1 MRTKGLKGIEAVMKN
16 LNKVVKDTK
25 QKSFAGLIDCGILIR
40 RETEEG
46 NPITPLDTSN
56 LTNSWFITTAF
67 STISGSQADS
77 STVAEAKS
85 IVTSKTY
92 PTMIFGY
99 TANYAAYVHEMHANV
114 DWTRPGSGPYWLYKA
129 IRKNE
134 QEMLKILQENIKID

>member
-1 MRTKGLKGIEAVMKN
+1 MRTKGLKGIEIVMKN

-40 RETEEG
+40 RETEKG
-46 NPITPLDTSN
+46 SPITPLDTSN
-56 LTNSWFITTAF
+56 LTNSWFITTATK
-67 STISGSQADS
+67 SLPGVSADKS
-77 STVAEAKS
+77 VVAEAQAL
-85 IVTSKTY
+85 TKTKEY

-114 DWTRPGSGPYWLYKA
+114 NWSRPGSGPYWLYKA

-134 QEMLKILQENIKID
+134 KEMLKILQENIKLD